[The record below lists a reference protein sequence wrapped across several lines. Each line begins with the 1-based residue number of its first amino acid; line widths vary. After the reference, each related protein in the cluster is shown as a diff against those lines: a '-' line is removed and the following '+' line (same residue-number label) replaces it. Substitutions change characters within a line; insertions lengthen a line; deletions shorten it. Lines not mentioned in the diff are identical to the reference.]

1 MIDKEPVLVTAE
13 AIEEALQFI
22 AHLIADEG
30 KVEYTPLMDR
40 LEKELKLYR
49 EARDPVSRARAI
61 LADHAAREKS
71 I

>member
-1 MIDKEPVLVTAE
+1 MNDKPITAAEIEEVLVTVAYVVAE
-13 AIEEALQFI
+13 CGRIEY
-22 AHLIADEG
+22 G
-30 KVEYTPLMDR
+30 PLLER
-40 LEKELKLYR
+40 LERELETYK